1 MAIRV
6 SGMSSGLDVEGIVK
20 EMMAARR
27 QPLTKLNQNKT
38 ILEWQRDSYREI
50 NSKLVDFRN
59 NKLLAKYD
67 NSASMITQKAV
78 VTGNTSALKAEA
90 TSEANGIPM
99 TIEIIKLAKPA
110 TVETA
115 GMNLAGS
122 STRLTASSKLSDL
135 QKANNITAP
144 ADGKYR
150 ITLNGD
156 TLEFDASITINDA
169 LAKINKSEKGN
180 VTAKFDEVT
189 GKLTIAS
196 KTYSEQGK
204 VARGTNDTF
213 LALFGSGTVNETG
226 YQAAKVKI
234 NNSSEE
240 ISFASNTFKINGINV
255 TLLAENTTATINTET
270 DTSKA
275 VETVKSF
282 IQDYND
288 LINTLTTKVNEER
301 YKDFTPLTDEQK
313 QAMKENDIELWEK
326 KAKSGLL
333 KNDDVLKST
342 ISSMRAAVMEQ
353 LGALSNVGVTTGL
366 YYENGKLILDETKLK
381 QAFENN
387 PQGTAAIFQG
397 TATQGGLFDKLSSEI
412 NGTLDKLVLK
422 AGTSK
427 YSTDLTVTFKTES
440 TMGKR
445 LKDFNTQIANLTDR
459 LTDIENNYYKKFT
472 AMETAMSQ
480 YNSQSSSLSSLFT
493 S

>member
-6 SGMSSGLDVEGIVK
+6 SGMSSGLDVESIVK
-20 EMMAARR
+20 EMMNARR
-27 QPLTKLNQNKT
+27 QPLTKLNQDKT
-38 ILEWQRDSYREI
+38 ILEWQRDNYREI

-78 VTGNTSALKAEA
+78 VTGNTSALKAES
-90 TSEANGIPM
+90 TSDANGIPM
-99 TIEIIKLAKPA
+99 TMEIIKLAKPA

-122 STRLTASSKLSDL
+122 STRLTAGSKLSDF

-144 ADGKYR
+144 ADGKYK

-156 TLEFDASITINDA
+156 TLELDANLTINEA

-196 KTYSEQGK
+196 KTYSDKGK
-204 VARGTNDTF
+204 VEMGTSDNF
-213 LALFGSGTVNETG
+213 LSLFGSGTVSKPA
-226 YQAAKVKI
+226 YQAAEVKI
-234 NNSSEE
+234 NGSDKMT
-240 ISFASNTFKINGINV
+240 FASNTFKINGINV

-288 LINTLTTKVNEER
+288 LLNTLTTKVNEER

-333 KNDDVLKST
+333 RNDDVLKST

-366 YYENGKLILDETKLK
+366 YYENGKLILDEDKLK

-397 TATQGGLFDKLSSEI
+397 TASQGGLFDKISSEI

-427 YSTDLTVTFKTES
+427 YSTDLTVAYKTES

-445 LKDFNTQIANLTDR
+445 LKDFNTRIANLTDR

-480 YNSQSSSLSSLFT
+480 YNSQSASLGSLFT